1 MTEQNTHPRA
11 TILVVEDEAI
21 VAVTLKRALEL
32 AGYTVPRVVS
42 RGAEVGLAVKELT
55 PSFIVMDV
63 RLADQVTG
71 IDAARSLRSFSDTPI
86 VFVTGYPE
94 AELIEEI
101 SGIRGA
107 QLLTK
112 PVPTALVIEII
123 ESELS
128 SV

>member
-1 MTEQNTHPRA
+1 MRPRA

-42 RGAEVGLAVKELT
+42 RGAEVGLAVKELA
-55 PSFIVMDV
+55 PDFIVMDI

-71 IDAARSLRSFSDTPI
+71 IDAARSLRCFSDTPI

-94 AELIEEI
+94 AELTEEI
-101 SGIRGA
+101 GGIRGT

-112 PVPTALVIEII
+112 PVPTALVIEVI